1 MDYIPAGFWKINAFT
16 NGYQIVVLGSPP
28 NPEDLDIPDDDP
40 RHHNCDQMG
49 CGSVGDHV
57 LCRIPIMYP
66 VPELRWAKQ
75 AADPGEQKSTSATPM
90 VEQNQIG

>member
-28 NPEDLDIPDDDP
+28 N
-40 RHHNCDQMG
+40 HHNCDQMG